1 MDWIAFICFAP
12 EDGAGPGRPRGF
24 DRDAAVAAMLDVFRA
39 RGYEGASLA
48 ELIAAAGLSKSS
60 FYCCFGNKR
69 GALIAAVEA
78 YSAAS
83 LDAAK
88 ALAAAAPDGR
98 AGALAVI
105 RRMARAP
112 VEKGGC
118 FAINA
123 ASEIAA
129 EDPEIAA
136 ALKAHFAALEQ
147 VVAMALNPA
156 DPDAAAERASALTA
170 LGIGALTLRK
180 AGAGDG
186 AAEAAL
192 AAAQTLIDS

>member
-1 MDWIAFICFAP
+1 MDRDACICFAP

-24 DRDAAVAAMLDVFRA
+24 DRDAAVGAMLEVFRA

-48 ELIAAAGLSKSS
+48 ELIAAANLSKSS

-78 YSAAS
+78 YSGAS
-83 LDAAK
+83 LAAAK
-88 ALAAAAPDGR
+88 ALAAGAPDGR

-105 RRMARAP
+105 RRMALAP

-123 ASEIAA
+123 ATELAA
-129 EDPEIAA
+129 EDPEVAA
-136 ALKAHFAALEQ
+136 ALAAHFAALER
-147 VVAMALNPA
+147 VVARALRPE
-156 DPDAAAERASALTA
+156 DPAAAAPRASALVA

-180 AGAGDG
+180 AGAGDA

-192 AAAQTLIDS
+192 AAAQTLIDA